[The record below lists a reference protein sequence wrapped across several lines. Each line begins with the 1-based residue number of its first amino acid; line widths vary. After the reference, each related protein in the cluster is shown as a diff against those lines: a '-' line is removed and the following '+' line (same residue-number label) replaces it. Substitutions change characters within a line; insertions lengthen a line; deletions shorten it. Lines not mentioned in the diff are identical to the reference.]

1 LSYLPITYLT
11 IMSTSDVLQ
20 TGEADRVTQQ
30 TSISDVS
37 NHSEVLEES
46 MLPLLPRPAWNSQV
60 ALLRVLFKTK
70 KALDR
75 IETEAGVLKIPG

>member
-1 LSYLPITYLT
+1 M
-11 IMSTSDVLQ
+11 MSTSDALK
-20 TGEADRVTQQ
+20 TDDTNRVTKQ
-30 TSISDVS
+30 TSISNVS

-46 MLPLLPRPAWNSQV
+46 VQPLLPRPAWNSQV

-75 IETEAGVLKIPG
+75 IETEAGVMKV